1 MSKRRYK
8 IAERDRKKTSGAVYN
23 KTILDNGLKIISEEV
38 STVESFAL
46 GVSINAGSRHDPEG
60 LAGAA
65 HFLEHAAFRNTRNR
79 NFKQIAAQFESL
91 GAYFNAFT
99 TKEYTNFYVRA
110 LKKHFDKTLELLM
123 DVTFNPVFSE
133 KDADKER
140 MIIIEEIKGAED
152 DPEDIIFD
160 YGDKL
165 IFGDKGIG
173 NPIMGSAE
181 TVGKIK
187 RDELNNFYTNMYCP
201 ENIVISV
208 AGNVSHRRIVKG
220 INKHFD
226 RSETQNFCANKT
238 IIDTPAPLQAKSIEI
253 THSSG
258 QTHYLR
264 GYRVE
269 GMNSADRY
277 PMAVLNVIFGDGM
290 SSRLH
295 RRLREKHG
303 LAYSVY
309 SSPQMYADCGA
320 FYIYAGID
328 GTNLKKLKRM
338 ISEET
343 RRLIEKSIPKTELN
357 RAKEQLKTG
366 LIMDLE
372 SMSNRME
379 ALAKSEFLIGKHE
392 DIPSTIAAVDSVTA
406 ENIQETAK
414 KYFANDD
421 FCEVLMK
428 PEK

>member
-1 MSKRRYK
+1 MSKRKYK
-8 IAERDRKKTSGAVYN
+8 IKETDSGKISGAVYN
-23 KTILDNGLKIISEEV
+23 KTILENGLKIISEEV

-46 GVSINAGSRHDPEG
+46 GVSINVGSRHDPEG

-110 LKKHFDKTLELLM
+110 LKKHFDKTLELLI
-123 DVTFNPVFSE
+123 DVTFNPVFTE
-133 KDADKER
+133 KDTDKER

-152 DPEDIIFD
+152 DPEDVIFD

-165 IFGDKGIG
+165 IFGDRGIG

-181 TVGKIK
+181 TVKKINHE
-187 RDELNNFYTNMYCP
+187 ELNSFYMKMYRP
-201 ENIVISV
+201 ENIVITV
-208 AGNVSHRRIVKG
+208 AGNVSHKKIVKG
-220 INKHFD
+220 INKHFSK
-226 RSETQNFCANKT
+226 SETMDVRHSDQFFE
-238 IIDTPAPLQAKSIEI
+238 TPSPLTAKSIEVR
-253 THSSG
+253 HSSG

-264 GYRVE
+264 GFRVE

-277 PMAVLNVIFGDGM
+277 PLAVLNVIFGDGM

-309 SSPQMYADCGA
+309 SSPQIYADCGA

-328 GTNLKKLKRM
+328 GANLKRLKRM

-392 DIPSTIAAVDSVTA
+392 DIPSTIAAVDQVTA
-406 ENIQETAK
+406 EDIQNIAK
-414 KYFANDD
+414 KYFKDD
-421 FCEVLMK
+421 NFCEVLLS